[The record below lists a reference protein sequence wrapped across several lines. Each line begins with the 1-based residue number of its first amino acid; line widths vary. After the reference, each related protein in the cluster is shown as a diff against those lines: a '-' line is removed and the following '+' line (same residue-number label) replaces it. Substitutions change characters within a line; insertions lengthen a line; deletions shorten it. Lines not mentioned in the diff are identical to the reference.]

1 MWSLIGTGVVLVAV
15 VFAASRISLVLTPL
29 VLALFPA
36 ALLHPLASTARR
48 SRLPNALGALL
59 ILLGLLAVVAGAA
72 YLIVPALAEQVP
84 QLTLTIRDGLRQI
97 DRAVDWSRLPGGFT
111 GLSDLGSRAA
121 DALQGSGLV
130 SQGIGLA
137 GAVGDFAAGTVLTL
151 VVLFF
156 YLKDGRRIWQGV
168 ASFIPSAQRDE
179 VDLLAWRSF
188 QTIGGFLRG
197 QLLVALVDAVFIGLG
212 LLILG
217 VPLVLPLAV
226 LVFFGGLFPII
237 GAFVSGTVAVVV
249 ALAAQGPGTALL
261 VLGVVLLVQQLE
273 GHVLA
278 PLIQGHII
286 ALHPLVII
294 LALTTGGVLMGIL
307 GAFLAVPVAA
317 VIARIVEHL
326 RGRDVPELAA
336 VGDAR
341 ESPLDPQIATSPTDD
356 APTGS

>member
-1 MWSLIGTGVVLVAV
+1 MTRRTVPLVQWGRWAWSLIGTGVVVVAV
-15 VFAASRISLVLTPL
+15 VYAASQISLVLTPI

-36 ALLHPLASTARR
+36 ALLHPLASAARR

-59 ILLGLLAVVAGAA
+59 IVLGLLGVLAATA
-72 YLIVPALAEQVP
+72 YLIVPALAAQAPHLVSAI
-84 QLTLTIRDGLRQI
+84 TDGLERI
-97 DRAVDWSRLPGGFT
+97 DNAVNWSRLPGNFS
-111 GLSDLGSRAA
+111 GLSDLGTQAASAVQSGGLLSR
-121 DALQGSGLV
+121 GL
-130 SQGIGLA
+130 GLA

-151 VVLFF
+151 VILFF

-168 ASFIPSAQRDE
+168 ADFVPAGHRGE

-188 QTIGGFLRG
+188 QTVGAFLRG
-197 QLLVALVDAVFIGLG
+197 QLLVALIDAVFIGLG
-212 LLILG
+212 LLVLG

-237 GAFVSGTVAVVV
+237 GAFVSGTAAVVV
-249 ALAAQGPGTALL
+249 ALADQGPLTALL

-278 PLIQGHII
+278 PLIQGRII

-317 VIARIVEHL
+317 VIARVVDHL
-326 RGRDVPELAA
+326 RGQDTAAAGPETAPDAA
-336 VGDAR
+336 
-341 ESPLDPQIATSPTDD
+341 
-356 APTGS
+356 

>member
-15 VFAASRISLVLTPL
+15 VYAASQVSLVLTPL

-36 ALLHPLASTARR
+36 ALLHPLARAARR

-59 ILLGLLAVVAGAA
+59 IMLGLFAVVAGAA
-72 YLIVPALAEQVP
+72 YVIVPALAEQVP
-84 QLTLTIRDGLRQI
+84 QLSSAVRDGLARI

-111 GLSDLGSRAA
+111 GLSDIGSQAA
-121 DALQGSGLV
+121 AAFQGSGLL
-130 SQGIGLA
+130 SQGLGLA
-137 GAVGDFAAGTVLTL
+137 GAVGDFVAGTVLTL

-168 ASFIPSAQRDE
+168 ASFVPAAHRDE
-179 VDLLAWRSF
+179 LDLLAWRSF
-188 QTIGGFLRG
+188 QTIGAFLRG
-197 QLLVALVDAVFIGLG
+197 QLLVALVDALFIGLG
-212 LLILG
+212 LLVLG

-237 GAFVSGTVAVVV
+237 GAFVSGTVAVIV
-249 ALAAQGPGTALL
+249 ALAAEGPVTALL

-278 PLIQGHII
+278 PVIQGHII

-317 VIARIVEHL
+317 VIARIVDHF
-326 RGRDVPELAA
+326 RGNDLTELIGPA
-336 VGDAR
+336 
-341 ESPLDPQIATSPTDD
+341 PPPT
-356 APTGS
+356 T